1 MVKFVEMDK
10 NVTINDQRR
19 GKKQKW
25 WYSNCNKKFDL
36 TPDKIDPFLKDWTE
50 TSILFKQQSGFIT
63 TESYKGIRSSI
74 FISYQV

>member
-1 MVKFVEMDK
+1 MIKEEEK
-10 NVTINDQRR
+10 NKNGDIVIVIN
-19 GKKQKW
+19 
-25 WYSNCNKKFDL
+25 KFDL